1 MGNKACTI
9 AVQTDASSYAA
20 GSEVTGKVY
29 VSITDP
35 NGVPVRSLNICFCGE
50 EKVVIHYTDHRHGG
64 NQQQQHHQNDHYER
78 KISPIFNLDAP
89 IHTTVNGRI
98 PVGQYEFPFQ
108 VVVPHFS
115 PSSMRFKDGQSN
127 CQIRYYMQAYLNS
140 GGNRNLNNIFSNPF
154 KPNTFAS
161 SKTYLEIT
169 GTQQL
174 NNCVNGPIDLPPETQ
189 RVNKCCC
196 FNQGTMTLKSDL
208 DNDALIPNQTY
219 NLNYGIQN
227 DSTVQVEGFQIVL
240 EEHIDFTANYR
251 TEKSKINL
259 IKLCKNGIVLGDN
272 DGLNPRLL
280 SDIGNPRH
288 VQLFIPRHAR
298 TSHSGNLIEIYHRL
312 LIIAKTEC
320 CISNPESCIEVSI
333 IGQPTEQMT
342 HSTMP
347 EPSAPFM
354 DTRPEPSAPFM
365 DTRPEPSAPFMKE
378 DVVVEAMVLPDDWF
392 PVTADIAHLP
402 IATAISQD
410 GNSFSNDGGH
420 AAPKQGPSKSVSI

>member
-9 AVQTDASSYAA
+9 AIQTDALSYTA

-29 VSITDP
+29 VSIKDP

-50 EKVVIHYTDHRHGG
+50 EKVVIHYTSDDQRQGEG
-64 NQQQQHHQNDHYER
+64 RNQQQQYHQNDHYER

-89 IHTTVNGRI
+89 IHKTVDGRI

-115 PSSMRFKDGQSN
+115 PSSMRFKNGQSN

-140 GGNRNLNNIFSNPF
+140 GDNRVLNNFFSNPF

-161 SKTYLEIT
+161 SKTYLEIIAK
-169 GTQQL
+169 QQL
-174 NNCVNGPIDLPPETQ
+174 HNCVNGPIDLPPETQ

-196 FNQGTMTLKSDL
+196 FNQGTMTLKADL

-227 DSTVQVEGFQIVL
+227 DSTVQIEGFQIVL
-240 EEHIDFTANYR
+240 EEHIEFSANHR
-251 TEKSKINL
+251 TEKSKRNL
-259 IKLCKNGIVLGDN
+259 IKLCKSGFVLGDN

-280 SDIGNPRH
+280 SDIGNTRH
-288 VQLFIPRHAR
+288 EQLCIPRSAR
-298 TSHSGNLIEIYHRL
+298 TSHSGSLIEIYHRL

-342 HSTMP
+342 HSAMP

-354 DTRPEPSAPFM
+354 DTMPEPSAPFM
-365 DTRPEPSAPFMKE
+365 EE

-410 GNSFSNDGGH
+410 GISFSGGGH
-420 AAPKQGPSKSVSI
+420 AAPKQGLSKSEFS